1 MPSRLTDEEF
11 WRVVQGFSERA
22 GTFPSDNLLSNER
35 RLQLVIPDLTRNVK
49 PEGVYLGVGPE
60 QNFTYMVALR
70 PRMAFIF
77 DIRRGNMA
85 LHLIYKALFE
95 LSADRAEFVSRL
107 FCRKRPRGLT
117 ATSSV
122 AEIFGAFSRVGTSEE
137 QYVANVRAVVNHL
150 TRKHGFALSADDLL
164 RLQHDYRAFYLYGP
178 AIQVP
183 RRAETPAA
191 GRASPPTAI
200 LMAATDSN
208 GQLRAFLAND
218 ESFAYLKQLEADNM
232 VVPLVGNFVGPKA
245 IRAVGDYLK
254 QRGATVSVFYVSNVE
269 QYLRQDGTWPRFCAN
284 VAALPLDDTSAFIRS
299 VRDRTPDSPF
309 DLDLGAGIDGLRGQG
324 LRLELTDAGGACPRT
339 APPSHPTAQSPRG
352 GGPGVLG
359 KKHLSRALP
368 PRPAGRPRSR
378 PPAGGRDSVATRH

>member
-1 MPSRLTDEEF
+1 MTTRRALMASCLFTVALCASLLISGPRAAADGLPSRLTDEEF
-11 WRVVQGFSERA
+11 WRIVQGFSERA
-22 GTFPSDNLLSNER
+22 GTFPSDNLVSNER
-35 RLQLVIPDLTRNVK
+35 RLQFVIPDLTRSVK

-77 DIRRGNMA
+77 DIRRGNLA

-107 FCRKRPRGLT
+107 FCRKRPGGLT
-117 ATSSV
+117 ATSTV
-122 AEIFGAFSRVGTSEE
+122 AEIFAAFSRAGTSED

-150 TRKHGFALSADDLL
+150 TRNHGFALSADDLL

-178 AIQVP
+178 SIQYSSSRNAG
-183 RRAETPAA
+183 RRASE
-191 GRASPPTAI
+191 PTYGD

-208 GQLRAFLAND
+208 GQLRAFLASD
-218 ESFAYLKQLEADNM
+218 ESFTFLKQLEADNL
-232 VVPLVGNFVGPKA
+232 VVPLVGNFAGPKA

-254 QRGATVSVFYVSNVE
+254 QRDATVSVFYVSNVE
-269 QYLRQDGTWPRFCAN
+269 QYLRQEGTWPQFCAN

-309 DLDLGAGIDGLRGQG
+309 DLISELGRIA
-324 LRLELTDAGGACPRT
+324 LEVKDC
-339 APPSHPTAQSPRG
+339 
-352 GGPGVLG
+352 
-359 KKHLSRALP
+359 
-368 PRPAGRPRSR
+368 
-378 PPAGGRDSVATRH
+378 D

>member
-1 MPSRLTDEEF
+1 MMSTRRALVAGWLLAVCLCGSLSVAGARAAGDTLPSRLTDEEF

-35 RLQLVIPDLTRNVK
+35 RLQVVIPELTRRVK
-49 PEGVYLGVGPE
+49 SEGVYLGVGPE

-70 PRMAFIF
+70 SRMAFIF

-107 FCRKRPRGLT
+107 FCRKRPHGLP
-117 ATSSV
+117 AGSSV
-122 AEIFGAFSRVGTSEE
+122 AEIFGAFSRVDTSEE
-137 QYVANVRAVVNHL
+137 QYVTNVRAVVNHL

-178 AIQVP
+178 GIQYSSSRNAG
-183 RRAETPAA
+183 RRASE
-191 GRASPPTAI
+191 PTYGD
-200 LMAATDSN
+200 LMAATDGN
-208 GQLRAFLAND
+208 GQLRAFLASD
-218 ESFAYLKQLEADNM
+218 ESFAFLKQLEADNM
-232 VVPLVGNFVGPKA
+232 VVPLVGNFAGPKA

-254 QRGATVSVFYVSNVE
+254 QRGALVSVFYVSNVE

-309 DLDLGAGIDGLRGQG
+309 DLISELGLMASEVKDCG
-324 LRLELTDAGGACPRT
+324 
-339 APPSHPTAQSPRG
+339 SN
-352 GGPGVLG
+352 
-359 KKHLSRALP
+359 
-368 PRPAGRPRSR
+368 
-378 PPAGGRDSVATRH
+378 

>member
-1 MPSRLTDEEF
+1 MMSTRRALVTAWLLAVALCASVCVAGIRAAGDTLPSKLTDEEF
-11 WRVVQGFSERA
+11 WRIVQGFSERA
-22 GTFPSDNLLSNER
+22 GTFPSDNLVSNER
-35 RLQLVIPDLTRNVK
+35 RLQSVIPDLTRTVK
-49 PEGVYLGVGPE
+49 PDGVYLGVVPE

-107 FCRKRPRGLT
+107 FCRKRPHGLT

-122 AEIFGAFSRVGTSEE
+122 AEIFGAFSRVVTSEE
-137 QYVANVRAVVNHL
+137 QYVTNVRAVVNQL
-150 TRKHGFALSADDLL
+150 TRTHGFALSADDLL

-178 AIQVP
+178 SIQYSSSRNAG
-183 RRAETPAA
+183 RRASE
-191 GRASPPTAI
+191 PTYGD

-208 GQLRAFLAND
+208 GQLRAFLASD

-232 VVPLVGNFVGPKA
+232 VVPLVGNFVGAKA

-284 VAALPLDDTSAFIRS
+284 VAALPLDDTSAFIRA

-309 DLDLGAGIDGLRGQG
+309 DLISELGLMAAEVKD
-324 LRLELTDAGGACPRT
+324 C
-339 APPSHPTAQSPRG
+339 
-352 GGPGVLG
+352 GPE
-359 KKHLSRALP
+359 
-368 PRPAGRPRSR
+368 
-378 PPAGGRDSVATRH
+378 

>member
-1 MPSRLTDEEF
+1 MMSTRRALVAGWLLAVCLCGSLSVAGARAAGDTLPSRLTDEEF

-178 AIQVP
+178 AIQYSSSRNAG
-183 RRAETPAA
+183 RRASE
-191 GRASPPTAI
+191 PTYGD

-269 QYLRQDGTWPRFCAN
+269 QYLRQDGSWPRFCAN

-309 DLDLGAGIDGLRGQG
+309 DLISELGLMASEVKDCG
-324 LRLELTDAGGACPRT
+324 
-339 APPSHPTAQSPRG
+339 SN
-352 GGPGVLG
+352 
-359 KKHLSRALP
+359 
-368 PRPAGRPRSR
+368 
-378 PPAGGRDSVATRH
+378 

>member
-1 MPSRLTDEEF
+1 MMSTRRALMAGWLLAVVLFASFSDPRARAAGDTLPSKLTDEEF
-11 WRVVQGFSERA
+11 WRIVQGFSERA

-35 RLQLVIPDLTRNVK
+35 RLQFVIPDLTRTVK

-107 FCRKRPRGLT
+107 FCRKRPHGLT

-122 AEIFGAFSRVGTSEE
+122 AEIFGAFSRVDTSEE
-137 QYVANVRAVVNHL
+137 QYVTNVRAVVKHL
-150 TRKHGFALSADDLL
+150 TRTHGFALSADDLL

-178 AIQVP
+178 AIQYSSSRNAG
-183 RRAETPAA
+183 RRASE
-191 GRASPPTAI
+191 PTYGD
-200 LMAATDSN
+200 LMAATDNS
-208 GQLRAFLAND
+208 GRLRAFLASD
-218 ESFAYLKQLEADNM
+218 ESFAFLKHLEADNM

-309 DLDLGAGIDGLRGQG
+309 DLISELGQMAFEVKDCG
-324 LRLELTDAGGACPRT
+324 
-339 APPSHPTAQSPRG
+339 SN
-352 GGPGVLG
+352 
-359 KKHLSRALP
+359 
-368 PRPAGRPRSR
+368 
-378 PPAGGRDSVATRH
+378 